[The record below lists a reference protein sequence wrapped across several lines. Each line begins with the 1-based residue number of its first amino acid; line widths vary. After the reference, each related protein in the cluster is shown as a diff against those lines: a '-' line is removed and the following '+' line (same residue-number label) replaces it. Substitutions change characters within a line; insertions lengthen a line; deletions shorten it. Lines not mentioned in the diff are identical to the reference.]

1 MKTANKEKKSM
12 IEVVAKL
19 DRGTVYLAG
28 ESIEATVKFT
38 NQGSFSFFITWKFF
52 YQVENWEF
60 YD

>member
-1 MKTANKEKKSM
+1 M

-38 NQGSFSFFITWKFF
+38 NQGNLNNLIILK
-52 YQVENWEF
+52 N
-60 YD
+60 